1 MNGRAAGT
9 AMVWALGATQ
19 VIGYGT
25 LYYAFSILAAA
36 IADELRWSLEW
47 LYGAFSAAL
56 LAGGLLAPISGG
68 WIDRF
73 GAGRVMALG
82 SIAAALAL
90 AGIALAPDRAF
101 FVLGLVAIEAVST
114 LVLYDSAFAAL
125 AQIAGPDAKRRIG
138 QLTLIGG
145 FASTLFWPLTAWL
158 LEFLTW
164 REIYL
169 LFAGLHLLLCMPLHM
184 LLIARRRGP
193 AQERGARAVPAG
205 REVRGSLPAAARR
218 RAFLLLLTGFSAGG
232 FVLSAVLVHMVP
244 VLGGLGLGAG
254 AVLVGSLFG
263 PAQVLGRLVNMA
275 FGRDLPS
282 TRLAVLSAGLLPAA
296 IALLLLTAPW
306 LPAALLFAVIFG
318 LGSGLVSI
326 VRGTVPLELFGSHGY
341 GAMLGKITAVRL
353 VVTAGAPFA
362 FALLLEGAGPASALW
377 GMATIGLL
385 GMLAL
390 IALARLPGARAPAPA
405 ATSPAGAGPES
416 AAR

>member
-1 MNGRAAGT
+1 MNGRAGGT
-9 AMVWALGATQ
+9 AMVWALGTTQ
-19 VIGYGT
+19 IIGYGT
-25 LYYAFSILAAA
+25 LYYAFSILAAS
-36 IADELRWSLEW
+36 IAQDLNWSLEW
-47 LYGAFSAAL
+47 VYGAFSAAL

-82 SIAAALAL
+82 SVAAALAL

-125 AQIAGPDAKRRIG
+125 AQIAGADAKRRIG

-184 LLIARRRGP
+184 LLIARRLGP
-193 AQERGARAVPAG
+193 ALESVERAVPAG
-205 REVRGSLPAAARR
+205 REVQGSLPAAARR
-218 RAFLLLLTGFSAGG
+218 RAFLLLLAGFSAGG

-263 PAQVLGRLVNMA
+263 PAQVLGRLVNMVL
-275 FGRDLPS
+275 GRDLPS

-306 LPAALLFAVIFG
+306 LPAALLFAVVLG

-326 VRGTVPLELFGSHGY
+326 VRGTVPLELFGSRGY
-341 GAMLGKITAVRL
+341 GAVLGKITAVRL

-362 FALLLEGAGPASALW
+362 FALLLEGVGPASALW
-377 GMATIGLL
+377 GMAAIGLL

-390 IALARLPGARAPAPA
+390 VALARLSA
-405 ATSPAGAGPES
+405 AAAQAVTTAGPAGAEPES